1 MYLKSIVVNGFKSFA
16 EKVNIDLSNKV
27 NVVVGPNGSGKSNV
41 VDAISWVLGTQS
53 PGALRTNKMEDV
65 IFAGTEKLSEKGFAE
80 VYLNFV
86 VDPEKF
92 NGSEEI
98 SIGRKL
104 YRDGASEYFMNGLNC
119 RLLDIQ
125 EFLSDLGIGK
135 QQHTIISQG
144 QIAEILNSKPED
156 HRVTI
161 EEAAGILPFK
171 LKKDKALRR
180 IESGE
185 KEIKRA
191 KDVLREINK
200 QLKPLKIQAEQ
211 AQEHESL
218 NASLLDSKTNLNLLK
233 YNNFNTK
240 ENDSINK
247 LTTISEKLDDI
258 SKSSNEAK
266 ALKSNLTKE
275 LGQGVSVSS
284 LFKDH
289 SNKLTT
295 KSEQIKSV
303 AQIATERLDNL
314 NRETIREEKRL
325 TDLQNKVL
333 SNTLTINDLSNKLIL
348 KKNTLTDLNKRLDHL
363 NKQINENNKNQSASL
378 EVNEAILEKDL
389 DYLKG
394 IVNKLETNLL
404 TSEGDLNKWENDR
417 NSTQESMDSFSKLI
431 SKKIL
436 LKNSFSK
443 VRKNINLIVNREV
456 DVTKENLDILKAE
469 YKSNVD
475 ILNSKIEQQNI
486 ISNNSSYK
494 EELKNQ
500 EIILRKNLNSLEEE
514 ITSRSNQLVSAA
526 EQIKFLTNENSE
538 LQITIDEIHYAPNND
553 YKSELESI
561 ISKSTALIKV
571 LNKSAH
577 SMLLQADVYEQKHG
591 NKNSR
596 IIELDN
602 EIEKYNKSYLLLNE
616 EKGNISIKNAEYSS
630 EKAHYYSSLKNIYGV
645 ENSDIDSFNADLYNQ
660 EELENEIKII
670 ENKLENIGVVNYLAK
685 TDFEQ
690 LNARHQDISVSIEDL
705 TTSKKELLTHIKEIE
720 DEIEFRIDSSFNS
733 ISVHFGEIFEQLFPG
748 GKGSLELTNKENLLE
763 TGIEINVQPK
773 GKKVKKLSL
782 LSGGERSLAA
792 IAFLFAIFKSFP
804 SPFYILDEV
813 EAALDDANLHRMINL
828 LNYVR
833 DDAQF
838 IIVTHQQQTMHAG
851 DVLYGVT
858 MEPGSGSRIFIK
870 TKSEFENLISN
881 EGKKNE

>member
-348 KKNTLTDLNKRLDHL
+348 KKNTLTDLNKSLDHL

-456 DVTKENLDILKAE
+456 DATKENLDILKSE

-538 LQITIDEIHYAPNND
+538 LQITIDDIHYAPNND

-561 ISKSTALIKV
+561 ISKSTSLIKV

-881 EGKKNE
+881 EGQKNE

>member
-53 PGALRTNKMEDV
+53 PGTLRTNKMEDV
-65 IFAGTEKLSEKGFAE
+65 IFAGTEKLAEKGFAE

-104 YRDGASEYFMNGLNC
+104 FRDGASEYFMNGLNC

-180 IESGE
+180 IESGD

-211 AQEHESL
+211 AQAHETLSK
-218 NASLLDSKTNLNLLK
+218 SLLENKTNINILKYKIFNEKEVGISNELQTTIEHLEEVNKSTDEAKSLKTNL
-233 YNNFNTK
+233 T
-240 ENDSINK
+240 S
-247 LTTISEKLDDI
+247 
-258 SKSSNEAK
+258 
-266 ALKSNLTKE
+266 E

-284 LFKDH
+284 LFKDY
-289 SNKLTT
+289 SNKLST
-295 KSEQIKSV
+295 KSEQVKSV

-314 NRETIREEKRL
+314 ERESIREEKRL
-325 TDLQNKVL
+325 IELQNKVL
-333 SNTLTINDLSNKLIL
+333 TNTLTINDLSNKLIS
-348 KKNTLTDLNKRLDHL
+348 KKDNLTNLNQNLEYL
-363 NKQINENNKNQSASL
+363 NAQLNENNKNQSASL

-394 IVNKLETNLL
+394 IISKLEVNITDSEHEYQKWDKDKIVSSELL
-404 TSEGDLNKWENDR
+404 
-417 NSTQESMDSFSKLI
+417 DSHSSLI
-431 SKKIL
+431 SKKII
-436 LKNSFSK
+436 LKSSFSK
-443 VRKNINLIVNREV
+443 VRKNINSIFDRELE
-456 DVTKENLDILKAE
+456 VTRNNLDKIKLE
-469 YKSNVD
+469 YKNNVD
-475 ILNSKIEQQNI
+475 ILNSKVEQQES

-494 EELKNQ
+494 DELKIQ
-500 EIILRKNLNSLEEE
+500 EVSLRQKLKQLEDE
-514 ITSRSNQLVSAA
+514 ITSISNQLVSAA
-526 EQIKFLTNENSE
+526 EQIKFLTNENSD
-538 LQITIDEIHYAPNND
+538 LQLTIDEIHYAPDHN
-553 YKSELESI
+553 YKTDLENI
-561 ISKSTALIKV
+561 IDKSTTLISI
-571 LNKSAH
+571 LNKSSE
-577 SMLLQADVYEQKHG
+577 SMLLQANVYEQKHG
-591 NKNSR
+591 NKN
-596 IIELDN
+596 IKITELDN
-602 EIEKYNKSYLLLNE
+602 QIENLNKNYLSLNE
-616 EKGNISIKNAEYSS
+616 QKGNLSIKKAEYSS
-630 EKAHYYSSLKNIYGV
+630 EKAHYYSTLINMYGV
-645 ENSDIDSFNADLYNQ
+645 ETEVIDSFIPSQHSQN
-660 EELENEIKII
+660 EIENEIRTI
-670 ENKLENIGVVNYLAK
+670 EQKLENIGVVNYLAK
-685 TDFEQ
+685 TDYEQ
-690 LNARHQDISVSIEDL
+690 LDTRQQEISNSIEDL
-705 TTSKKELLTHIKEIE
+705 TSSKKELLAHIKEIE

-733 ISVHFGEIFEQLFPG
+733 ISLHFTEIFEQLFPG

-828 LNYVR
+828 LNYVK

-851 DVLYGVT
+851 DILYGVT

-870 TKSEFENLISN
+870 TKSEFESLIAN
-881 EGKKNE
+881 EVNKDE

>member
-16 EKVNIDLSNKV
+16 ERVNIDLSNKV

-86 VDPEKF
+86 VDADKF

-156 HRVTI
+156 HRITI

-180 IESGE
+180 IESGD

-211 AQEHESL
+211 AQAHESL
-218 NASLLDSKTNLNLLK
+218 NVSLLEHKTNLNMLK
-233 YNNFNTK
+233 YTIFDNK
-240 ENDSINK
+240 EKDISIQLDEITNK
-247 LTTISEKLDDI
+247 LKNVVSATED
-258 SKSSNEAK
+258 AK
-266 ALKSNLTKE
+266 KLKSNLTSE
-275 LGQGVSVSS
+275 LGQGVSISS
-284 LFKDH
+284 LFKDY
-289 SNKLTT
+289 SNKLST
-295 KSEQIKSV
+295 KSEQVKSV

-314 NRETIREEKRL
+314 ERESIREEQRL
-325 TDLQNKVL
+325 SDLQNKVL
-333 SNTLTINDLSNKLIL
+333 ANTLTINDLSNKLITR
-348 KKNTLTDLNKRLDHL
+348 KDTLTDLNQNLESL

-389 DYLKG
+389 DYLKD
-394 IVNKLETNLL
+394 IVSKLEVNLSA
-404 TSEGDLNKWENDR
+404 SEDTFNKWQQDKESTKSLLEKH
-417 NSTQESMDSFSKLI
+417 NSLI
-431 SKKIL
+431 SNKFT
-436 LKNSFSK
+436 LKSSFSK
-443 VRKNINLIVNREV
+443 VRKNINSIIDREV
-456 DVTKENLDILKAE
+456 DTTKINLDVLKLE
-469 YKSNVD
+469 YNKKLD
-475 ILNSKIEQQNI
+475 ILNSKIDQQNI
-486 ISNNSSYK
+486 ISNNTSYK

-500 EIILRKNLNSLEEE
+500 EVSLRAKLKSLEDD

-526 EQIKFLTNENSE
+526 EQIKFLTNENSD
-538 LQITIDEIHYAPNND
+538 LQLTIDEIHYAPDTD
-553 YKSELESI
+553 YKNELENI
-561 ISKSTALIKV
+561 IAESTKLIQI
-571 LNKSAH
+571 LNTSSE
-577 SMLLQADVYEQKHG
+577 SMLSQADLYEQKHG
-591 NKNSR
+591 NKNSK
-596 IIELDN
+596 ISELDD
-602 EIEKYNKSYLLLNE
+602 EIESLNKTYISLND
-616 EKGNISIKNAEYSS
+616 EKSNLSIQKAEYSS
-630 EKAHYYSSLKNIYGV
+630 EKAHHYSTLVNMYGIEMRQIQGFDPELHNQNEM
-645 ENSDIDSFNADLYNQ
+645 ENDIRSI
-660 EELENEIKII
+660 EEQI
-670 ENKLENIGVVNYLAK
+670 EKIGVVNYLAK
-685 TDFEQ
+685 TDYEQ
-690 LNARHQDISVSIEDL
+690 LDARHQEISASIEDL
-705 TTSKKELLTHIKEIE
+705 TSSKKELLLHIKEIE

-733 ISVHFGEIFEQLFPG
+733 ISVHFAEIFEQLFPG

-828 LNYVR
+828 LNYVK

-851 DVLYGVT
+851 DILYGVT

-870 TKSEFENLISN
+870 TKSEFENLIANESN
-881 EGKKNE
+881 IDE

>member
-16 EKVNIDLSNKV
+16 ERVNIDLSNKV

-86 VDPEKF
+86 VDADKF

-156 HRVTI
+156 HRITI

-180 IESGE
+180 IESGD

-211 AQEHESL
+211 AQAHESL
-218 NASLLDSKTNLNLLK
+218 NVSLLEHKTNLNMLK
-233 YNNFNTK
+233 YTIFDNK
-240 ENDSINK
+240 EKDISIQLDEITNK
-247 LTTISEKLDDI
+247 LKNVVSAT
-258 SKSSNEAK
+258 EAAK
-266 ALKSNLTKE
+266 KLKSNLTSE
-275 LGQGVSVSS
+275 LGQGVSISS
-284 LFKDH
+284 LFKDY
-289 SNKLTT
+289 SNKLST
-295 KSEQIKSV
+295 KSEQVKSV

-314 NRETIREEKRL
+314 ERESIREEQRL
-325 TDLQNKVL
+325 SDLQNKVL
-333 SNTLTINDLSNKLIL
+333 ANTLTINDLSNKLITR
-348 KKNTLTDLNKRLDHL
+348 KDTLTDLNQNLESL

-389 DYLKG
+389 DYLKD
-394 IVNKLETNLL
+394 IVSKLEVNLSA
-404 TSEGDLNKWENDR
+404 SEETFNKWQQDKESTKSLLEKH
-417 NSTQESMDSFSKLI
+417 NSLI
-431 SKKIL
+431 SNKFT
-436 LKNSFSK
+436 LKSSFSK
-443 VRKNINLIVNREV
+443 VRKNINSIIDREV
-456 DVTKENLDILKAE
+456 DTTKINLDVLKLE
-469 YKSNVD
+469 YNKKLD
-475 ILNSKIEQQNI
+475 ILNSKIDQQNI
-486 ISNNSSYK
+486 ISNNTSYK

-500 EIILRKNLNSLEEE
+500 EVSLRAKLKSLEDD

-526 EQIKFLTNENSE
+526 EQIKFLTNENSD
-538 LQITIDEIHYAPNND
+538 LQLTIDEIHYAPDTD
-553 YKSELESI
+553 YKNELENI
-561 ISKSTALIKV
+561 IAESTKLIQI
-571 LNKSAH
+571 LNTSSE
-577 SMLLQADVYEQKHG
+577 SMLSQADLYEQKHG
-591 NKNSR
+591 NKNSK
-596 IIELDN
+596 ISELDD
-602 EIEKYNKSYLLLNE
+602 EIESLNKTYISLND
-616 EKGNISIKNAEYSS
+616 EKSNLSIQKAEYSS
-630 EKAHYYSSLKNIYGV
+630 EKAHHYSTLVNMYGIEMRQIQGFDPELHNQNEM
-645 ENSDIDSFNADLYNQ
+645 ENDIRSI
-660 EELENEIKII
+660 EEQI
-670 ENKLENIGVVNYLAK
+670 EKIGVVNYLAK
-685 TDFEQ
+685 TDYEQ
-690 LNARHQDISVSIEDL
+690 LDARHQEISASIEDL
-705 TTSKKELLTHIKEIE
+705 TSSKKELLLHIKEIE

-733 ISVHFGEIFEQLFPG
+733 ISVHFAEIFEQLFPG

-828 LNYVR
+828 LNYVK

-851 DVLYGVT
+851 DILHGVT

-870 TKSEFENLISN
+870 TKSEFENLIAN
-881 EGKKNE
+881 ENNIDE

>member
-53 PGALRTNKMEDV
+53 PGTLRTNKMEDV
-65 IFAGTEKLSEKGFAE
+65 IFAGTEKLAEKGFAE

-86 VDPEKF
+86 VNPEKF

-104 YRDGASEYFMNGLNC
+104 FRDGASEYFMNGLNC

-180 IESGE
+180 IESGD

-211 AQEHESL
+211 AQAHETLSG
-218 NASLLDSKTNLNLLK
+218 SLLENKTNINILKYKIFNEKETGISNELKTTIEQLEEVNKSTDEAKSLKTNL
-233 YNNFNTK
+233 T
-240 ENDSINK
+240 S
-247 LTTISEKLDDI
+247 
-258 SKSSNEAK
+258 
-266 ALKSNLTKE
+266 E

-284 LFKDH
+284 LFKDY
-289 SNKLTT
+289 SNKLST
-295 KSEQIKSV
+295 KSEQVKSV

-314 NRETIREEKRL
+314 ERESIREEKRL
-325 TDLQNKVL
+325 IELQNKVL
-333 SNTLTINDLSNKLIL
+333 TNTLTINDLSNKLIS
-348 KKNTLTDLNKRLDHL
+348 KKDNLTNLNQNLEYL
-363 NKQINENNKNQSASL
+363 NVQLNENNKNQSASL

-394 IVNKLETNLL
+394 IISKLELNITDSENEFQKWDKDKILSSELL
-404 TSEGDLNKWENDR
+404 
-417 NSTQESMDSFSKLI
+417 DSHSSLI
-431 SKKIL
+431 SKKII
-436 LKNSFSK
+436 LKGSFSK
-443 VRKNINLIVNREV
+443 VRKNITSIFDRELE
-456 DVTKENLDILKAE
+456 VTKKNLEKIKLE
-469 YKSNVD
+469 YKNNVD
-475 ILNSKIEQQNI
+475 ILNSKVEQQNS

-494 EELKNQ
+494 DELKIQ
-500 EIILRKNLNSLEEE
+500 EVSLRQKLKQLEDE
-514 ITSRSNQLVSAA
+514 ITSISNQLVSAA
-526 EQIKFLTNENSE
+526 EQIKFLTNENSD
-538 LQITIDEIHYAPNND
+538 LQLTIDEIHYAPDHN
-553 YKSELESI
+553 YKTELENI
-561 ISKSTALIKV
+561 IDKSTTLISI
-571 LNKSAH
+571 LNKSAE
-577 SMLLQADVYEQKHG
+577 SMLQQANVYEQKHG
-591 NKNSR
+591 NKN
-596 IIELDN
+596 IKITELDSQ
-602 EIEKYNKSYLLLNE
+602 IEDLNKNYLSLNE
-616 EKGNISIKNAEYSS
+616 QKGNLSIKKAEYSS
-630 EKAHYYSSLKNIYGV
+630 EKAHYYSTLINMYGV
-645 ENSDIDSFNADLYNQ
+645 ETEVIDSFIPSQHSQN
-660 EELENEIKII
+660 EIENEIRTI
-670 ENKLENIGVVNYLAK
+670 EQKLENIGVVNYLAK
-685 TDFEQ
+685 TDYEQ
-690 LNARHQDISVSIEDL
+690 LDTRHQEITNSIEDL
-705 TTSKKELLTHIKEIE
+705 TSSKKELLVHIKEIE

-733 ISVHFGEIFEQLFPG
+733 ISIHFTEIFEQLFPG

-828 LNYVR
+828 LNYVK

-851 DVLYGVT
+851 DILYGVT

-870 TKSEFENLISN
+870 TKSEFESLIAN
-881 EGKKNE
+881 EVNKDE

>member
-53 PGALRTNKMEDV
+53 PGTLRTNKMEDV
-65 IFAGTEKLSEKGFAE
+65 IFAGTEKLAEKGFAE

-104 YRDGASEYFMNGLNC
+104 FRDGASEYFMNGLNC

-180 IESGE
+180 IESGD

-211 AQEHESL
+211 AQAHETLSK
-218 NASLLDSKTNLNLLK
+218 SLLENKTNINILKYKIFNEKEVGISNELQTTIEHLEEVNKSTDEAKSLKTNL
-233 YNNFNTK
+233 T
-240 ENDSINK
+240 S
-247 LTTISEKLDDI
+247 
-258 SKSSNEAK
+258 
-266 ALKSNLTKE
+266 E

-284 LFKDH
+284 LFKDY
-289 SNKLTT
+289 SNKLST
-295 KSEQIKSV
+295 KSEQVKSV

-314 NRETIREEKRL
+314 ERESIREEKRL
-325 TDLQNKVL
+325 IELQNKVL
-333 SNTLTINDLSNKLIL
+333 TNTLTINDLSNKLIS
-348 KKNTLTDLNKRLDHL
+348 KKDNLTNLNQNLEYL
-363 NKQINENNKNQSASL
+363 NAQLNENNKNQSASL

-394 IVNKLETNLL
+394 IISKLEVNITDSEHEYQKWDKDKIVSSELL
-404 TSEGDLNKWENDR
+404 
-417 NSTQESMDSFSKLI
+417 DSHSSLI
-431 SKKIL
+431 SKKII
-436 LKNSFSK
+436 LKGSFSK
-443 VRKNINLIVNREV
+443 VRKNITSIFDRELE
-456 DVTKENLDILKAE
+456 VTKKNLEKIKLE
-469 YKSNVD
+469 YKNNVD
-475 ILNSKIEQQNI
+475 ILNSKVEQQES

-494 EELKNQ
+494 DELKIQ
-500 EIILRKNLNSLEEE
+500 EVSLRQKLKQLEDE
-514 ITSRSNQLVSAA
+514 ITSISNQLVSAA
-526 EQIKFLTNENSE
+526 EQIKFLTNENSD
-538 LQITIDEIHYAPNND
+538 LQLTIDEIHYAPDHN
-553 YKSELESI
+553 YKTDLENI
-561 ISKSTALIKV
+561 IDKSTTLISI
-571 LNKSAH
+571 LNKSSE
-577 SMLLQADVYEQKHG
+577 SMLLQANVYEQKHG
-591 NKNSR
+591 NKN
-596 IIELDN
+596 IKITELDN
-602 EIEKYNKSYLLLNE
+602 QIENLNKNYLSLNE
-616 EKGNISIKNAEYSS
+616 QKGNLSIKKAEYSS
-630 EKAHYYSSLKNIYGV
+630 EKAHYYSTLINMYGV
-645 ENSDIDSFNADLYNQ
+645 ETEVIDSFITSQHSQN
-660 EELENEIKII
+660 EIENEIRTI
-670 ENKLENIGVVNYLAK
+670 EQKLENIGVVNYLAK
-685 TDFEQ
+685 TDYEQ
-690 LNARHQDISVSIEDL
+690 LDTRQQEISNSIEDL
-705 TTSKKELLTHIKEIE
+705 TSSKKELLVHIKEIE

-733 ISVHFGEIFEQLFPG
+733 ISLHFTEIFEQLFPG

-828 LNYVR
+828 LNYVK

-851 DVLYGVT
+851 DILYGVT

-870 TKSEFENLISN
+870 TKSEFESLIAN
-881 EGKKNE
+881 EVNKDE

>member
-218 NASLLDSKTNLNLLK
+218 NASLLESKTNLNLLK
-233 YNNFNTK
+233 YENFNTK
-240 ENDSINK
+240 ENESINK

-325 TDLQNKVL
+325 SDLQNKVL
-333 SNTLTINDLSNKLIL
+333 TNTLTINDLSNKLIL
-348 KKNTLTDLNKRLDHL
+348 KKNSLTDLNKSLENL

-394 IVNKLETNLL
+394 IVNKLETNLI
-404 TSEGDLNKWENDR
+404 TSEGDLNKWENDK

-553 YKSELESI
+553 YKSELEAI

-748 GKGSLELTNKENLLE
+748 GKGSLELTNKDNLLE